1 MYVVLS
7 IQAQSTVRRL
17 YISRTTLQLVVGTKA
32 SEDRKDAIRA
42 TEYGHI
48 IPYKKLVLDIGGE
61 KRALLK

>member
-48 IPYKKLVLDIGGE
+48 IP
-61 KRALLK
+61 